1 MEKKKRGRPKK
12 KLQTELS
19 DDLTKEDG
27 GKDKG
32 VEGWETPKSMYQ
44 VKNEI
49 TEDTSDYL
57 SELNSSIQST
67 NVDNGYHKESEDDE
81 ETNSRTDTSAIEQI
95 AVIAFKG
102 SRKQRKSRKRHS
114 KSSVDMRT
122 VLPKRKDIANKLI
135 KRAMREA
142 RKEAKVERRKRTAVF
157 MCNFCLNKFS
167 LNGLKEHLKEHCSIS
182 GEELKCN
189 LCDKILM
196 CGNRIL
202 NFNSHLRYVLDHVFY

>member
-81 ETNSRTDTSAIEQI
+81 TNSRTSAIEQI

-102 SRKQRKSRKRHS
+102 SRKQRKSWKRHS